1 MVFDEESHAMD
12 WIFRYGNEALAKIE
26 EVPLEMMIGGTF
38 RSIFPNMDKKWLRSY
53 ERTVIYGETLEL
65 IDYSPEID
73 KYLRII
79 CFPTFKGHCG
89 CLLFDIT
96 ETRISSE
103 TTVAEKA
110 VIMYLRKM
118 ME

>member
-1 MVFDEESHAMD
+1 MAAE
-12 WIFRYGNEALAKIE
+12 
-26 EVPLEMMIGGTF
+26 LEH
-38 RSIFPNMDKKWLRSY
+38 
-53 ERTVIYGETLEL
+53 TVLYGETLE
-65 IDYSPEID
+65 IMHYSPEID

-89 CLLFDIT
+89 CMLFDIT
-96 ETRISSE
+96 QTRIASD

-110 VIMYLRKM
+110 VLMYLRKM